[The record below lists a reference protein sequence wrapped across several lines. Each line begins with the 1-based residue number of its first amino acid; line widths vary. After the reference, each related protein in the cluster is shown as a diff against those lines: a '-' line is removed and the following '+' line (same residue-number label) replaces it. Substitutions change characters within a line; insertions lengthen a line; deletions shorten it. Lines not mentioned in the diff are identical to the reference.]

1 MSLLLLVQGVQAQTL
16 ANFYKAF
23 EAELTIVPVIN
34 KIDLKHARPDAV
46 AAQMEQL
53 FDMKTTDILKVTL

>member
-1 MSLLLLVQGVQAQTL
+1 L

-23 EAELTIVPVIN
+23 EAELAIVPVIN

-46 AAQMEQL
+46 AI
-53 FDMKTTDILKVTL
+53 TDGTVV